1 MELFQ
6 TPHDLVQLER
16 QLRLLIDNEFGA
28 ADNVHEQDMVNL
40 QFRVR
45 R

>member
-1 MELFQ
+1 MELFR
-6 TPHDLVQLER
+6 TLHDLVQLER
-16 QLRLLIDNEFGA
+16 QLRLLIDDEFGV
-28 ADNVHEQDMVNL
+28 ADNVHEQDMAKL